1 MKKERIE
8 NQSRNLNDY
17 VYLTIWRCNPSI
29 RWRDEEVVKE
39 GFVDKNLVDE
49 IVEEYKNDL
58 MECFDGYEILPVEEV
73 IMLDVVKENEGH
85 KKGILNWF
93 M

>member
-1 MKKERIE
+1 MKKEKIE
-8 NQSRNLNDY
+8 NQSRNINDY
-17 VYLTIWRCNPSI
+17 VYLTIWRCNPSF
-29 RWRDEEVVKE
+29 RWQDEEVVKE
-39 GFVDKNLVDE
+39 GFVDKKLVDE

-58 MECFDGYEILPVEEV
+58 MECFDGYETLPVEEV